1 MQVILYN
8 LKILN
13 IMEKVKEVTLFVTKT
28 GKYAVKRNDKMKSSR
43 YFTTVDKAEEF
54 LAAYFKKRSEKINDY
69 YISLRDSIVEIMNVP
84 SYNRTDA
91 LKKMCDEA
99 NHYAKDYLYGLLRGY
114 VEGG

>member
-1 MQVILYN
+1 
-8 LKILN
+8 
-13 IMEKVKEVTLFVTKT
+13 
-28 GKYAVKRNDKMKSSR
+28 
-43 YFTTVDKAEEF
+43 
-54 LAAYFKKRSEKINDY
+54 
-69 YISLRDSIVEIMNVP
+69 MNVP